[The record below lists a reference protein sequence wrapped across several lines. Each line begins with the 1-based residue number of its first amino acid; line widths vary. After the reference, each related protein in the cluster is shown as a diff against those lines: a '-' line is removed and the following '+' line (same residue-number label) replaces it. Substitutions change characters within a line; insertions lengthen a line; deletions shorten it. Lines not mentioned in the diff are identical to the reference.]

1 MSYFDK
7 PIPTLEGKDAE
18 RFLEMAKQNEEG
30 ANKIDFSEQ
39 IKSFEKIM
47 EKSSL
52 GGIINDFVDPKIM
65 HMDFVYCMNFG
76 GTKDCFGHLHCI
88 SFNLYDENGNELTD
102 ENRYTSKIHFKCKC
116 DECGYETILPFD
128 PDAPTILY

>member
-7 PIPTLEGKDAE
+7 PIPTLEGIDAE
-18 RFLEMAKQNEEG
+18 RFLEMARQNEEG

-47 EKSSL
+47 EKSTL
-52 GGIINDFVDPKIM
+52 GRVNNDFVDPEMM
-65 HMDFVYCMNFG
+65 HRTFVYCMNFG
-76 GTKDCFGHLHCI
+76 GPKDCFGHLHNI

-102 ENRYTSKIHFKCKC
+102 ENRYTSKIYFKCWC
-116 DECGYETILPFD
+116 DECGREVFLPYN
-128 PDAPTILY
+128 PDAPKILY

>member
-18 RFLEMAKQNEEG
+18 RFLEMARQNEEG

-47 EKSSL
+47 EKSPL
-52 GGIINDFVDPKIM
+52 GKVNNDFVDQIKL
-65 HMDFVYCMNFG
+65 MNDTWCFLYG
-76 GTKDCFGHLHCI
+76 GPKDCLGHLHML
-88 SFNLYDENGNELTD
+88 SFKLYDENGNELTD

-116 DECGYETILPFD
+116 DKCGHEAFLPYD

>member
-18 RFLEMAKQNEEG
+18 RFLEMARRNEEG
-30 ANKIDFSEQ
+30 ANRIDFSEQ

-47 EKSSL
+47 EKSTL
-52 GGIINDFVDPKIM
+52 GGVNNDFVDQIKL
-65 HMDFVYCMNFG
+65 MNDTWCFLYG
-76 GTKDCFGHLHCI
+76 GPKDCLGHLHML
-88 SFNLYDENGNELTD
+88 SFKLYDENGNELTD
-102 ENRYTSKIHFKCKC
+102 ENRYTSKIYFKCRC
-116 DECGYETILPFD
+116 DECGHEVFLPYN

>member
-18 RFLEMAKQNEEG
+18 RFLEMARQNEEG

-47 EKSSL
+47 EISTL
-52 GGIINDFVDPKIM
+52 GRVNNDFVDPKVM
-65 HMDFVYCMNFG
+65 HKSFVYCMNFG
-76 GTKDCFGHLHCI
+76 GPKDCFGHLHNM

-102 ENRYTSKIHFKCKC
+102 ENRYTSKIYFKCMC
-116 DECGYETILPFD
+116 DECGHEVFLPYD

>member
-1 MSYFDK
+1 MGFLDK
-7 PIPTLEGKDAE
+7 HIPTLEGKDAE
-18 RFLEMAKQNEEG
+18 RFLEMARQNEEG
-30 ANKIDFSEQ
+30 TNKIDFSEQ
-39 IKSFEKIM
+39 IEAFEKIM
-47 EKSSL
+47 K
-52 GGIINDFVDPKIM
+52 NDFVDPKVM
-65 HMDFVYCMNFG
+65 HMPFVYCMNFG
-76 GTKDCFGHLHCI
+76 GPKDCFGHLHCI